1 MKKYT
6 FWIKTA
12 AVFMLLNA
20 FIHSITLF
28 VEFAPEDATGKQ
40 LVDLLTNYHP
50 DLGPIFHPSFG
61 NLLTALSSCF
71 SLLCLLG
78 GLLLFYLAKKIPDTG
93 IWKGILNINLI
104 VFGVCFA
111 VMLVFTFLVP
121 VAFSGLI
128 FLSLVAARLTV
139 PKIVAS

>member
-1 MKKYT
+1 
-6 FWIKTA
+6 
-12 AVFMLLNA
+12 MLLNA

-28 VEFAPEDATGKQ
+28 VEFEPKDETGKQ

-78 GLLLFYLAKKIPDTG
+78 GLLLFYLVKKIPDTG
-93 IWKGILNINLI
+93 IWKGILNINLL
-104 VFGVCFA
+104 VFGICFA
-111 VMLVFTFLVP
+111 VMAVFTFLAP
-121 VAFSGLI
+121 VTFSGLI